1 MSTTQTPIVYADGIG
16 PDRAALLAEEFGIRT
31 TGQFLEHYPFRYV
44 DKTQFYTI
52 AQLTA
57 APVEVQIKGQIT
69 KVEEVGP
76 PRQKRLVATFTDG
89 TGYVEL
95 IWFKGAKWV
104 RRSLKLNTPLVVFGK
119 VNAFNSKKSIPHPEI
134 SAPALSNEVQSAL
147 EPVYSTT
154 DKLSKKGLNSK
165 GLAKVMKSV
174 LRKELDQIQD
184 PFTAAFAQQHGVVS
198 KKQAL
203 YWIHFP
209 SSREHLEAAKK
220 RIKFEEFF
228 FLQLP
233 Q

>member
-1 MSTTQTPIVYADGIG
+1 M
-16 PDRAALLAEEFGIRT
+16 AEEFGIHS
-31 TGQFLEHYPFRYV
+31 TGQFLEQNHYRYV

-89 TGYVEL
+89 TGYLEL

-119 VNAFNSKKSIPHPEI
+119 VNAFNGKKSIPHPEI
-134 SAPALSNEVQSAL
+134 TAPALSNEVQSAM
-147 EPVYSTT
+147 EPVNSTT

-165 GLAKVMKSV
+165 A
-174 LRKELDQIQD
+174 
-184 PFTAAFAQQHGVVS
+184 VS
-198 KKQAL
+198 
-203 YWIHFP
+203 
-209 SSREHLEAAKK
+209 
-220 RIKFEEFF
+220 
-228 FLQLP
+228 
-233 Q
+233 